1 MRLDEKLDDFSNETI
16 KNSLIYKSAKNIR
29 AYTLSKIQNKT
40 ISNIFYSM
48 LLLVISILFISLSLP
63 QFANDK
69 IGIGFIIIICNLLF
83 ILYAG
88 LSKDFKFK
96 FNIIDLLVIIFF
108 LTLIISTFNSYFIK
122 ASLIGFSKYSLYIS
136 FYFLVKFTLLNSN
149 KQLMFNFWIL
159 LLFTACTVSA
169 IGIYQYFIGIPPL
182 ATWEDPGL
190 TTHTRAYS
198 TLGNPNLLGGHL
210 ALFLPISLILSVEKK
225 LNPILRIFLFGAA
238 IVFLICIIFTGSRG
252 AYIGTGAGLLSG
264 FLIFINSG
272 IKKKNK
278 VSLICLSLLLLSLI
292 LIFMFPMARE
302 RIASVF
308 SFWDYSTNVY
318 RLNVWSACLQLLKD
332 NFIFGIG
339 PGNYTFI
346 LGYGLY
352 MNSAYNALG
361 AYNVF
366 LEIAVETGILGLF
379 IFSLILLVS
388 FLKLHVLYWDNGD
401 KKYIFSLGIFIS
413 ILILLTHGMVDTV
426 FFRPQIFIP
435 FWFLLASIDKLNNEL
450 KQI

>member
-1 MRLDEKLDDFSNETI
+1 
-16 KNSLIYKSAKNIR
+16 
-29 AYTLSKIQNKT
+29 
-40 ISNIFYSM
+40 
-48 LLLVISILFISLSLP
+48 
-63 QFANDK
+63 
-69 IGIGFIIIICNLLF
+69 
-83 ILYAG
+83 
-88 LSKDFKFK
+88 
-96 FNIIDLLVIIFF
+96 
-108 LTLIISTFNSYFIK
+108 
-122 ASLIGFSKYSLYIS
+122 
-136 FYFLVKFTLLNSN
+136 
-149 KQLMFNFWIL
+149 
-159 LLFTACTVSA
+159 
-169 IGIYQYFIGIPPL
+169 
-182 ATWEDPGL
+182 
-190 TTHTRAYS
+190 
-198 TLGNPNLLGGHL
+198 
-210 ALFLPISLILSVEKK
+210 
-225 LNPILRIFLFGAA
+225 
-238 IVFLICIIFTGSRG
+238 
-252 AYIGTGAGLLSG
+252 
-264 FLIFINSG
+264 
-272 IKKKNK
+272 
-278 VSLICLSLLLLSLI
+278 
-292 LIFMFPMARE
+292 MARE

-388 FLKLHVLYWDNGD
+388 FLKLHILYWDG
-401 KKYIFSLGIFIS
+401 KYIFSLGIFIS